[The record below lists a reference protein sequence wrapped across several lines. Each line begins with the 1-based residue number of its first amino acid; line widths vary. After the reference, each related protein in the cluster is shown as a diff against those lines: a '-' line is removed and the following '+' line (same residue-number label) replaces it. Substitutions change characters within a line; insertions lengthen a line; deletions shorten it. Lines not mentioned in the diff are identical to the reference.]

1 MKIALEG
8 TAEEVGGMLRA
19 LAGGIVDN
27 ALMFE
32 AFQRDHQGVPMA
44 GVGTQLDLSNPPAEC
59 PATLETLIREW
70 ADNFDMS
77 GTRHWDE
84 SDSDTGSDP
93 KAETMRALSVSSSNG
108 AALKWVAGKGGLTHA
123 VHEFVE
129 DKKVARAVATNI
141 AQVASILFTDLG
153 DLLEHFDPFEENNGS
168 Q

>member
-27 ALMFE
+27 ALMFG
-32 AFQRDHQGVPMA
+32 AFQRDHQGQGVPMA
-44 GVGTQLDLSNPPAEC
+44 EVSTQLDLSNPPAEC
-59 PATLETLIREW
+59 PATLEALIREW

-84 SDSDTGSDP
+84 SASDTGSGP
-93 KAETMRALSVSSSNG
+93 KAEAMRALGVSSSNG

-141 AQVASILFTDLG
+141 AQVASILFSDLG
-153 DLLEHFDPFEENNGS
+153 DLLEHFDPFEDE
-168 Q
+168 